1 MKTSV
6 LMLAAVVTCII
17 SMCYQEID
25 VCIPMGQCKLS
36 QFQLPAFSDGNNV
49 TRRRMHKKPS
59 ACLHL
64 RAGWHNLEGPLEDL
78 ALQCESMSVGFQ
90 WSFTSIYSKQV
101 D

>member
-17 SMCYQEID
+17 STCYQEID

-49 TRRRMHKKPS
+49 T
-59 ACLHL
+59 
-64 RAGWHNLEGPLEDL
+64 G
-78 ALQCESMSVGFQ
+78 
-90 WSFTSIYSKQV
+90 
-101 D
+101 